1 MFQIKNR
8 KVLVLQ
14 AEAKINEFR
23 LRKRYLTLL
32 VFFGLC
38 FSVLMCRLFVL
49 QVLMH
54 SEYSEKAKD
63 NIESE
68 TTLKAGRGVIYDR
81 NMVPLTNS
89 EKKIIA
95 SVSPTPRAVT
105 AISSVLSGEEL
116 ENVLERLKSGKPVLC
131 RLNPVSRPSNEP
143 DSASLAK

>member
-81 NMVPLTNS
+81 KYGAADIKHYNIQDICFS
-89 EKKIIA
+89 E
-95 SVSPTPRAVT
+95 RC
-105 AISSVLSGEEL
+105 SG
-116 ENVLERLKSGKPVLC
+116 
-131 RLNPVSRPSNEP
+131 
-143 DSASLAK
+143 